1 MSYHTLQHMPNG
13 IICAKHRSSGVK
25 TLEKNTIIF
34 TFNNNYQE
42 HGKQKLRFYQRGSSR
57 NLLSFYILTAFVAG
71 GCYLNSLNGDFVHD
85 DIFAIKNN
93 KDVLGKTPVSSLF
106 FNDFWGKPMSDN
118 TSHKSYRPLTVL
130 TFRWNHYFFGLNP
143 LSFHVVNVIL
153 HVVTTCLF
161 TYTCH
166 QVFLLPLSCAILSA
180 LVFAVHPIHTE
191 AISGIVGRADVLAA
205 VMFLASFLCYSRSL
219 DAPFSLHDIPVVSS
233 MFLFVCSILF
243 GGMAMLCKEHGIT
256 VLGFCVAFDVLVCSR
271 KCILRSI
278 EAKVITADCFPL
290 LKRIFVIGCAF
301 LLMLSLRLWMLNG
314 DLPPFLKQDNPAS
327 FSDSL
332 LTRCLTY
339 SYLWSFNAW
348 MLLMPS
354 SLCYDWQT
362 GSVALVQSLGDPR
375 NICTVFFFVVLFLL
389 VQKSC
394 NHFKERYK
402 NKPDPIVISLLLTV
416 LPFLPAAN
424 IFLRVGFVVAER
436 VLYIPSLGF
445 CLAVGVGVHNLLRR
459 WSQQRILIKASFV
472 GLLAIMTWKTL
483 RQNEVWRNRET
494 LFRSGIHV
502 LPHNSK
508 VHYNYANLQKDLG
521 NNNEAVYHYS
531 QAIYLDPEHASAHNN
546 LGTVL
551 QNSTKAEFHF
561 REALRI
567 NPQHRG
573 AHVNLGSLL
582 FKKGNH
588 ELGMKL
594 VQRALFLDPKN
605 YEALTMYGAM
615 LMETGRVTE
624 AGEFYHAALKEKP
637 DLPLAYSNYG
647 IYLQKR
653 GNHEESV
660 SYFRQAYFLD
670 SGSTQAVVGLAYG
683 LMQLGKLQEAEQ
695 LFTQAVYQN
704 RNKETLDQLA
714 MFYYRSHR
722 LSEALDVY
730 KELIQLSPNST
741 EILIHY
747 ALTLGSLNKI
757 SQAQTV
763 FQHVL
768 SIDPGHIDALR
779 HLASSLGVQGRH
791 SEAVNYLQMAISK
804 VPHSPDQKILADL
817 YFEQGNHYSDLGQL
831 NEAFRCYNM
840 TLHIDP
846 TKYKAHANLGAIYH
860 IQGDLQKAKHHYQA
874 LLSHDPDNEI
884 VKENIQKLDRLE
896 QRKKLQN

>member
-1 MSYHTLQHMPNG
+1 M
-13 IICAKHRSSGVK
+13 
-25 TLEKNTIIF
+25 
-34 TFNNNYQE
+34 
-42 HGKQKLRFYQRGSSR
+42 
-57 NLLSFYILTAFVAG
+57 
-71 GCYLNSLNGDFVHD
+71 
-85 DIFAIKNN
+85 
-93 KDVLGKTPVSSLF
+93 
-106 FNDFWGKPMSDN
+106 
-118 TSHKSYRPLTVL
+118 
-130 TFRWNHYFFGLNP
+130 
-143 LSFHVVNVIL
+143 
-153 HVVTTCLF
+153 
-161 TYTCH
+161 
-166 QVFLLPLSCAILSA
+166 
-180 LVFAVHPIHTE
+180 LVYK
-191 AISGIVGRADVLAA
+191 ISGIVGRADVLTA
-205 VMFLASFLCYSRSL
+205 VLFLASFLCYVRSL
-219 DAPFSLHDIPVVSS
+219 DVPCSIKNIPVVHN
-233 MFLFVCSILF
+233 MFLFVCSILL
-243 GGMAMLCKEHGIT
+243 GGTAMLCKEHGIT
-256 VLGFCVAFDVLVCSR
+256 ALGFCVSFDILVCNR
-271 KCILRSI
+271 KCVLRSI
-278 EAKVITADCFPL
+278 EAKKINEDCFPL
-290 LKRIFVIGCAF
+290 LRRIFVMGCAISF
-301 LLMLSLRLWMLNG
+301 MLSLRLWMLNG

-348 MLLMPS
+348 LLLMPFC
-354 SLCYDWQT
+354 LCYDWQT
-362 GSVALVQSLGDPR
+362 GSIALVQSLADPR

-389 VQKSC
+389 VQKSYKY
-394 NHFKERYK
+394 FKEKYR
-402 NKPDPIVISLLLTV
+402 NKPDPVVISLLLTV
-416 LPFLPAAN
+416 LPFLPASN
-424 IFLRVGFVVAER
+424 IFLRVGFVIAER

-445 CLAVGVGVHNLLRR
+445 CLAVGVGMHTLLRR
-459 WSQQRILIKASFV
+459 WSQYRILIIAIFV

-494 LFRSGIHV
+494 LFRSGIHM

-508 VHYNYANLQKDLG
+508 VHYNYANLQKDLE
-521 NNNEAVYHYS
+521 NNKEAEYHYS
-531 QAIYLDPEHASAHNN
+531 QAILLDPEHASAHNN

-573 AHVNLGSLL
+573 AHVNLGSVL
-582 FKKGNH
+582 FKRGDH

-594 VQRALFLDPKN
+594 IQKALFLDPKN
-605 YEALTMYGAM
+605 YEALTMYGTM
-615 LMETGRVTE
+615 LMETGKVTE

-653 GNHEESV
+653 GNYEDSV

-670 SGSTQAVVGLAYG
+670 SGSTQAVVGLTYG
-683 LMQLGKLQEAEQ
+683 LLQLGKPQEAEQ

-704 RNKETLDQLA
+704 RNKETLNNLA

-730 KELIQLSPNST
+730 KELIHLSPNST

-757 SQAQTV
+757 SQAETV

-791 SEAVNYLQMAISK
+791 SEAVKYLQMAISK
-804 VPHSPDQKILADL
+804 LHHSADQNILPDL
-817 YFEQGNHYSDLGQL
+817 YFEQGNHYRDLDQL
-831 NEAFRCYNM
+831 EEAFRCYNM
-840 TLHIDP
+840 TLHLDP
-846 TKYKAHANLGAIYH
+846 TKYKAHANVGAIYH
-860 IQGDLQKAKHHYQA
+860 IQGDLQKARQHYQA
-874 LLSHDPDNEI
+874 LLLHDPDNEI

-896 QRKKLQN
+896 QRKKLKN